1 MIVMF
6 LNTKMNKKD
15 LKKKKCMVE
24 NLEISFYYYLEKGT

>member
-15 LKKKKCMVE
+15 FFLKKFMVE
-24 NLEISFYYYLEKGT
+24 NLEISFFYYLEKGT